1 MATRNSRLNGFYQ
14 LDPFER
20 LQVVRSFDGL
30 SDEDLRQL
38 HGGTGALTVE
48 RADKMIENVIGTFN
62 LPLGIATNF
71 QINGRDVLIPMVV
84 EEPSIVAGA
93 SYAAKL
99 VREGGGFQTSSTAPI
114 MIGQIQLV
122 HISDPCRARFDILAH
137 KAEILALANRQST
150 SLLTL
155 GGGAQEVEVRL
166 LESSPME
173 PMLVVHLLV
182 DCRDAMGANAINTM
196 AEAVAPLLEQISGG
210 RAYLRILSNLSDRRL
225 ARTRAIVPPG
235 VLARDGLTGEE
246 VIEGI
251 LWAYSFA
258 AVDPYRA
265 TTHNKGIL
273 NGIDPVLIATGNDW
287 RAVEAGAHAYA
298 SREGQ
303 YTSLSVWERDAQ
315 GNLVGTL
322 EMPLAVG
329 IVGGATKVHP
339 AAQAALKLLGVKH
352 ADELA
357 EICVC
362 AGLAS
367 NLAAM
372 RALAT
377 EGIHRDAVCHVRDYL
392 PVRHVAAASAD
403 ANVLAP
409 RMAGVPH
416 GTVFRPQCARIRSP
430 FRPAVRRQP
439 IHLQARQPARS
450 RALADHV
457 GLPYCCGDHV
467 PARVGM

>member
-1 MATRNSRLNGFYQ
+1 MGMRNSRLGGFYQ
-14 LDPFER
+14 LNPFER
-20 LQVVRSFDGL
+20 LQAVKSFDGL
-30 SDEDLRQL
+30 NDEDLRQL
-38 HGGTGALTVE
+38 HGGNGALTVE
-48 RADKMIENVIGTFN
+48 RADKMIENVVGTFN
-62 LPLGIATNF
+62 LPLGMATNF

-99 VREGGGFQTSSTAPI
+99 VRAGGGFQASSTVPI

-122 HISDPCRARFDILAH
+122 NIADPSRARYDILARRE
-137 KAEILALANRQST
+137 EILALANRQSG
-150 SLLTL
+150 SLYAL
-155 GGGAQEVEVRL
+155 GGGAQDVEARIF
-166 LESSPME
+166 ESSPMG
-173 PMLVVHLLV
+173 PMLVVHLLI

-196 AEAVAPLLEQISGG
+196 AEAVAPLVEQISGG

-225 ARTRAIVPPG
+225 ARARVVVPPSA
-235 VLARDGLTGEE
+235 LARDGISGEE

-273 NGIDPVLIATGNDW
+273 NGVDPVLVATGNDW

-298 SREGQ
+298 ARSGR
-303 YTSLSVWERDAQ
+303 YTSLTIWECDAQ
-315 GNLVGTL
+315 GNLVGTI

-339 AAQAALKLLGVKH
+339 AAQAALKLLNVRH
-352 ADELA
+352 AHELA

-377 EGIHRDAVCHVRDYL
+377 EGIQRGHMGLH
-392 PVRHVAAASAD
+392 
-403 ANVLAP
+403 
-409 RMAGVPH
+409 
-416 GTVFRPQCARIRSP
+416 
-430 FRPAVRRQP
+430 
-439 IHLQARQPARS
+439 ARQIAIAAGAHAGEIDEIARRMVEENLIKPAR
-450 RALADHV
+450 AEVLLAELRTVSAHI
-457 GLPYCCGDHV
+457 
-467 PARVGM
+467 

>member
-1 MATRNSRLNGFYQ
+1 MGTHNSRLGGFYQ
-14 LDPFER
+14 LDPYQR
-20 LQVVRSFDGL
+20 LQRIKSFDGL
-30 SDEDLRQL
+30 CDEDLHQL
-38 HGGTGALTVE
+38 RGGDGVLTIE
-48 RADKMIENVIGTFN
+48 RADKMIENVVGTFE

-93 SYAAKL
+93 SYAARL
-99 VREGGGFQTSSTAPI
+99 VRAGGGFEASSTTPL

-122 HISDPCRARFDILAH
+122 GIADLQQACEAILAQR
-137 KAEILALANRQST
+137 AAILDLANRQSS
-150 SLLTL
+150 SLIAL
-155 GGGAQEVEVRL
+155 GGGAQDIEVRSF
-166 LESSPME
+166 ETSPMGS
-173 PMLVVHLLV
+173 MLVVHLLI

-196 AEAVAPLLEQISGG
+196 AEAVAPLLEQIAGG

-225 ARTRAIVPPG
+225 SRARAVVPPSA
-235 VLARDGLTGEE
+235 LARDGLSGEE

-251 LWAYSFA
+251 LWAYAFA

-273 NGIDPVLIATGNDW
+273 NGIDPVLLATGNDW
-287 RAVEAGAHAYA
+287 RAIEAGAHAYA
-298 SREGQ
+298 SRSGQ
-303 YTSLSVWERDAQ
+303 YTSLSVWERDAA

-339 AAQAALKLLGVKH
+339 AAQAALKLLGVRH
-352 ADELA
+352 ANELA

-377 EGIHRDAVCHVRDYL
+377 EGIQRGHMSLHARQIALAVGAHGAEVDQIASQMIAEQTIKPTR
-392 PVRHVAAASAD
+392 AAALLD
-403 ANVLAP
+403 EL
-409 RMAGVPH
+409 
-416 GTVFRPQCARIRSP
+416 RP
-430 FRPAVRRQP
+430 
-439 IHLQARQPARS
+439 S
-450 RALADHV
+450 RA
-457 GLPYCCGDHV
+457 
-467 PARVGM
+467 

>member
-1 MATRNSRLNGFYQ
+1 MGMRNSRLGGFYQ
-14 LDPFER
+14 LNPFER
-20 LQVVRSFDGL
+20 LQAVKSFDGL
-30 SDEDLRQL
+30 NDEDLRQL
-38 HGGTGALTVE
+38 HGGNGALTVE

-93 SYAAKL
+93 SYAARL
-99 VREGGGFQTSSTAPI
+99 VREGGGFHASSTEPL
-114 MIGQIQLV
+114 MIGQVQLV
-122 HISDPCRARFDILAH
+122 RIQDPARARYDILARSE
-137 KAEILALANRQST
+137 EILALANRQSS
-150 SLLTL
+150 SLLAL
-155 GGGAQEVEVRL
+155 GGGAKEVEVQIFDT
-166 LESSPME
+166 SPMG
-173 PMLVVHLLV
+173 PMLVVHLII

-225 ARTRAIVPPG
+225 SRARATVPARA
-235 VLARDGLTGEE
+235 LARDGISGEE

-273 NGIDPVLIATGNDW
+273 NGIDPVLVATGNDW
-287 RAVEAGAHAYA
+287 RAIEAGAHAYA
-298 SREGQ
+298 ARSGR
-303 YTSLSVWERDAQ
+303 YTSLTAWEADTQ
-315 GNLVGTL
+315 GNLVGTI

-339 AAQAALKLLGVKH
+339 AAQAALKLLNVRH
-352 ADELA
+352 AHELA

-377 EGIHRDAVCHVRDYL
+377 EGIQRGHMSLH
-392 PVRHVAAASAD
+392 
-403 ANVLAP
+403 
-409 RMAGVPH
+409 
-416 GTVFRPQCARIRSP
+416 
-430 FRPAVRRQP
+430 
-439 IHLQARQPARS
+439 ARQIAMAAGAHGGEIDEVARRMVEENVIKPARAEALLAQL
-450 RALADHV
+450 RAVATP
-457 GLPYCCGDHV
+457 G
-467 PARVGM
+467 

>member
-1 MATRNSRLNGFYQ
+1 MGTRNSRLGGFYQ
-14 LDPFER
+14 LNPFER
-20 LQVVRSFDGL
+20 LQAVKSFDGL
-30 SDEDLRQL
+30 NDEDLRQL
-38 HGGTGALTVE
+38 HGGNGALTVE
-48 RADKMIENVIGTFN
+48 RADKMIENVVGTFN
-62 LPLGIATNF
+62 LPLGVATNF

-99 VREGGGFQTSSTAPI
+99 VRAGGGFQASSTAPL

-122 HISDPCRARFDILAH
+122 NITDPGRARFDILAR
-137 KAEILALANRQST
+137 KDDILALANRQSS
-150 SLLTL
+150 SLLAL
-155 GGGAQEVEVRL
+155 GGGAQDIEVRNF
-166 LESSPME
+166 ESSPMG
-173 PMLVVHLLV
+173 PMLVVHLLI
-182 DCRDAMGANAINTM
+182 DCRDAMGANAVNTM
-196 AEAVAPLLEQISGG
+196 AEAVAPMIEQISGG

-225 ARTRAIVPPG
+225 SRARAVVSPSA
-235 VLARDGLTGEE
+235 LARDGISGEE

-265 TTHNKGIL
+265 ATHNKGIL

-298 SREGQ
+298 ARGGK
-303 YTSLSVWERDAQ
+303 YTSLSAWERDAQ
-315 GNLVGTL
+315 GNLVGTI

-339 AAQAALKLLGVKH
+339 AAQAALKLLHVEH
-352 ADELA
+352 ANELS

-377 EGIHRDAVCHVRDYL
+377 EGIQRGHMSLH
-392 PVRHVAAASAD
+392 
-403 ANVLAP
+403 
-409 RMAGVPH
+409 
-416 GTVFRPQCARIRSP
+416 
-430 FRPAVRRQP
+430 
-439 IHLQARQPARS
+439 ARQIAMAAGAHGAEIDEITRRMVEEKLIKPAHAEMLLLEL
-450 RALADHV
+450 RAVAV
-457 GLPYCCGDHV
+457 K
-467 PARVGM
+467 R

>member
-1 MATRNSRLNGFYQ
+1 MATRNSRLGGFYQ
-14 LDPFER
+14 LNPFER

-30 SDEDLRQL
+30 SEEDLRQL
-38 HGGTGALTVE
+38 HGGTGALSVE

-122 HISDPCRARFDILAH
+122 HISDPCRARFDILARR
-137 KAEILALANRQST
+137 AEILALANRQST
-150 SLLTL
+150 SLRAL
-155 GGGAQEVEVRL
+155 GGGAQDVEVRL
-166 LESSPME
+166 FESSPME
-173 PMLVVHLLV
+173 PMLVVHLV
-182 DCRDAMGANAINTM
+182 IDCRDAMGANAINTM

-225 ARTRAIVPPG
+225 ARTRALVPPSA
-235 VLARDGLTGEE
+235 LARDGLSGEE
-246 VIEGI
+246 VVEGI
-251 LWAYSFA
+251 LWAYAFA

-273 NGIDPVLIATGNDW
+273 NGIDPVLIASGNDW

-298 SREGQ
+298 ARSGQ
-303 YTSLSVWERDAQ
+303 YTSLSTWEVDAQ

-322 EMPLAVG
+322 ELPLAVG

-339 AAQAALKLLGVKH
+339 AAQTALKLLGVKH
-352 ADELA
+352 ANELA

-377 EGIHRDAVCHVRDYL
+377 EGIQRGHMGLH
-392 PVRHVAAASAD
+392 
-403 ANVLAP
+403 
-409 RMAGVPH
+409 
-416 GTVFRPQCARIRSP
+416 
-430 FRPAVRRQP
+430 
-439 IHLQARQPARS
+439 ARQV
-450 RALADHV
+450 ALAAGAHGPEVDEI
-457 GLPYCCGDHV
+457 
-467 PARVGM
+467 ARLMVAEGAIKPTRAETLLAELRAAVKN